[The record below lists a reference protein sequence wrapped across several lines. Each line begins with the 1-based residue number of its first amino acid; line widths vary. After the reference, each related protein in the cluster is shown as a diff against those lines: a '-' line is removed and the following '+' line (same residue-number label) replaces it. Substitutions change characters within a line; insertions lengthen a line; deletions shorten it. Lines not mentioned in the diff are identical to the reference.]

1 MVAEELGK
9 IVSAQQIFVL
19 RKAIYRLTAHSTNPH
34 AVLYAHLPLRSAS
47 GALRQRNAPKPL
59 SRLPRLRSASGAL
72 RQSTTY
78 SHSPVWYPLRSA
90 RGALRQRFR
99 FLLSGQAE
107 PRSAFCRRSGRQA
120 PHPGI
125 LCHAAGGRLR
135 DPRGDRGDQRLP
147 PPSEKM
153 EGDDNSAAGRG
164 AGPADRGAAPG
175 TGLPVRIFQMRHFRG
190 SGAGILLP
198 RE

>member
-1 MVAEELGK
+1 MAAEAALVAEELGK

-34 AVLYAHLPLRSAS
+34 AVLCAHL
-47 GALRQRNAPKPL
+47 
-59 SRLPRLRSASGAL
+59 
-72 RQSTTY
+72 
-78 SHSPVWYPLRSA
+78 PLRSA

-107 PRSAFCRRSGRQA
+107 PRFAFCRRSGRQA

-190 SGAGILLP
+190 SGVGILLP

>member
-1 MVAEELGK
+1 MG
-9 IVSAQQIFVL
+9 
-19 RKAIYRLTAHSTNPH
+19 
-34 AVLYAHLPLRSAS
+34 
-47 GALRQRNAPKPL
+47 
-59 SRLPRLRSASGAL
+59 
-72 RQSTTY
+72 
-78 SHSPVWYPLRSA
+78 LRSA

-107 PRSAFCRRSGRQA
+107 PRFAFCRRSGRQA

-153 EGDDNSAAGRG
+153 EGDDNSAEDEALARQIEEQHRERVSPFAFSKCGISEGAELEFCCRG
-164 AGPADRGAAPG
+164 NEQPASAAPSPTTSMCAFRTKYG
-175 TGLPVRIFQMRHFRG
+175 PWPHWRSICWGPGIRSPGLSISNTTARG
-190 SGAGILLP
+190 
-198 RE
+198 